1 MAHRGIRQYS
11 GDESGN
17 VGLGQLGFK
26 ILETSTAST
35 GNGNFFMIKVL
46 GGVAAADVE
55 RIAVTTHQGDGSAG
69 TAINF
74 DDVLTGEVIYGCFKN
89 ITITTP
95 GTDVKVLCY
104 YGSDV

>member
-1 MAHRGIRQYS
+1 MPHRGIRQYQ

-26 ILETSTAST
+26 VLDTSGEST
-35 GNGNFFMIKVL
+35 GDGNFFMIKVL
-46 GGVAAADVE
+46 GGLSTAEVV
-55 RIAVTTHQGDGSAG
+55 RIAVTTHQGDGSTG
-69 TAINF
+69 SAINL
-74 DDVLTGEVIYGCFKN
+74 DDVLTGEVVYGCFKN

-104 YGSDV
+104 YGSDI

>member
-1 MAHRGIRQYS
+1 MAHRGIRQYN

-26 ILETSTAST
+26 VLASSTDST
-35 GNGNFFMIKVL
+35 GDGNFFMIKVL
-46 GGVAAADVE
+46 GGAAAADVV
-55 RIAVTTHQGDGSAG
+55 RIAVTTHHGDGSAG

-95 GTDVKVLCY
+95 GADVQVLCY
-104 YGSDV
+104 YGSPL